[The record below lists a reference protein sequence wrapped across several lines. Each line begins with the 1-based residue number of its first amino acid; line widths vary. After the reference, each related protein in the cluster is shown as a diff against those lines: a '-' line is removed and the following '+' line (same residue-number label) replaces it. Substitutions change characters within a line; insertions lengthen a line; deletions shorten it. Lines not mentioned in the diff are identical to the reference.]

1 MEADRDRL
9 RMATEMAKGPARIP
23 RDQIDELVRAWNDYP
38 DDFRSDL
45 MLKWPDL
52 FFAVSRM
59 VRRFEL
65 ASR

>member
-1 MEADRDRL
+1 
-9 RMATEMAKGPARIP
+9 MAKGPARIP